1 MNKDLNLHLEP
12 AERKRGFALPGRR
25 ATEKVQLF
33 LLGLPILLL
42 VFIFQYVPLL
52 GWILAFYNYKP
63 GIPLAKTPFVG
74 LKFFRLLF
82 ESGGTDLINSIVNTL
97 AFFGLNLLTSPLP
110 VIFAILMFEVSS
122 TRFRRFVQTII
133 TLPHF
138 VSWVIVFSLAFTIF
152 SNDGLLN
159 QILLRMNLIQEP
171 TNLLGNSDA
180 VWVFQTCVALWKGL
194 GWGTIIYLA
203 AIVGIDQELYDAAA
217 VDGAGRFRKIMHVT
231 VPGVAPTYV
240 VLLILGISN
249 ILSVGME
256 QYLVFYNGL
265 VADKITVLDLY
276 LYRTGVL
283 GIDYSYAT
291 ALGMSKSLIGIV
303 LLFLAN
309 GLAKKVRGQGIV

>member
-1 MNKDLNLHLEP
+1 M
-12 AERKRGFALPGRR
+12 
-25 ATEKVQLF
+25 
-33 LLGLPILLL
+33 I
-42 VFIFQYVPLL
+42 FIFQYVPLL
-52 GWILAFYNYKP
+52 GWILAFMDFKP
-63 GIPLAKTPFVG
+63 GIPLSRTPFVG
-74 LKFFRLLF
+74 LKFFKLLF
-82 ESGGTDLINSIVNTL
+82 ESGGDLLNALINTL

-122 TRFRRFVQTII
+122 TRFRRFVQTMI

-138 VSWVIVFSLAFTIF
+138 VSWVIVFALAFSIF
-152 SNDGLLN
+152 SNQGLLN
-159 QILLRMNLIQEP
+159 QLLLDFRLMEEP
-171 TNLLGNSDA
+171 TNLLGDPDT
-180 VWVFQTCVALWKGL
+180 VWIFQTCVGIWKGL

-217 VDGAGRFRKIMHVT
+217 VDGAGRFRKILHVT
-231 VPGVAPTYV
+231 IPGVAPTFV

-283 GIDYSYAT
+283 GNDYSYST
-291 ALGMSKSLIGIV
+291 ALGMSKSLIGII
-303 LLFLAN
+303 LLFFAN